1 MQTLSHPTVRVL
13 IVQNEAIT
21 RELWAHLLQM
31 GGYDVLSSETGES
44 ALTMA
49 RRWRGRIDGLVTAV
63 KLPGLVDGWMVAD
76 AFRLCNPLRP
86 IVYSCDA
93 DEDLD
98 WREPNATFIRLPMSP
113 LDLLERVKR
122 MIKPA
127 SEAGSATLS
136 EPMPVLLA
144 S

>member
-1 MQTLSHPTVRVL
+1 MPTAAPTLRVL
-13 IVQNEAIT
+13 IVQNEAIA
-21 RELWAHLLQM
+21 RELWAHFLQM
-31 GGYDVLSSETGES
+31 GGYDVLSSETGER
-44 ALTMA
+44 ALTLA
-49 RRWRGRIDGLVTAV
+49 RRWRGRIDCLVTAV

-86 IVYSCDA
+86 VVYSCDT

-98 WREPNATFIRLPMSP
+98 RREPNAAFIRLPTSP

-122 MIKPA
+122 MIDPV
-127 SEAGSATLS
+127 SDAGSARMS
-136 EPMPVLLA
+136 EPIPVLLA